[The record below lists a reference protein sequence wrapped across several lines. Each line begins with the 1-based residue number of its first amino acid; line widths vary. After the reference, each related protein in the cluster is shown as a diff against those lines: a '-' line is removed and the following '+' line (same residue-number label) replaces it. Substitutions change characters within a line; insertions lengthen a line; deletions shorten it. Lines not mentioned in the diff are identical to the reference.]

1 MTTQAPHSQHQHAE
15 HAADKAHNHHDHDHD
30 HEHGNPFLIP
40 FILIL
45 LFAFF
50 EFFGGIWTKSLALL
64 GDAWH
69 MFSDVAALGVAML
82 AHYRVSKAHASN
94 QQSRAELMASIINVV
109 LMLLV
114 VIWIIMESIARLKAP
129 QTVAGGYV
137 MLIAFVGLVVNLV
150 VAQRLHHMAHN
161 HGGSESLNQR
171 AALLHVMGDVLGS
184 VAALSSGAIIYF
196 TGWLAIDPILSIVI
210 SILLLVVAINL
221 IKDIWQVYQGKASV
235 KHHGHHH

>member
-1 MTTQAPHSQHQHAE
+1 MTTQAPHSQHHHE
-15 HAADKAHNHHDHDHD
+15 HGHNHDHD
-30 HEHGNPFLIP
+30 HGNPFLIP
-40 FILIL
+40 FVLIL
-45 LFAFF
+45 MFAFL

-82 AHYRVSKAHASN
+82 AHYRVSKAHASH

-109 LMLLV
+109 LMLV
-114 VIWIIMESIARLKAP
+114 VVAWIVMESIVRLKTP

-137 MLIAFVGLVVNLV
+137 MLIAFIGLVVNLV
-150 VAQRLHHMAHN
+150 VAQRLHHMAHD

-184 VAALSSGAIIYF
+184 VAALSSGAIIYY

-210 SILLLVVAINL
+210 SILLLVVTINL
-221 IKDIWQVYQGKASV
+221 IKDIWQVYQGKAPV
-235 KHHGHHH
+235 NHHGHHH